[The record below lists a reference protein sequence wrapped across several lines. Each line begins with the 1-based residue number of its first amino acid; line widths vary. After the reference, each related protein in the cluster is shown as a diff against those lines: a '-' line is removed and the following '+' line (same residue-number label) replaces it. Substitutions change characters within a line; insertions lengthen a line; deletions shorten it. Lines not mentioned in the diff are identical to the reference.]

1 MGMFDDLNST
11 QESTGSGMFADLQ
24 PKGGGASGGWDAPR
38 KWSDVPMEAL
48 RNTPQ
53 SAGHFVGGLANAV
66 MHPIDTLT
74 GLGDAMV
81 GGTRK
86 IAPSLIGVI
95 DKFADPSVINRQNN
109 TANALGGAMKDRYGS
124 MDGVKNTLATDP
136 VGALA
141 DLSTVL
147 TGGAAA
153 ATKAP
158 MVSSALQKAATLTNP
173 LSVVAPAA
181 RGLGRVVETPASAV
195 LGVST
200 GVGQDTIRNAA
211 KAGFNKDASF
221 MNNISGK
228 TGMSDVLDTVQLN
241 LQNMGAK
248 KAADYRS
255 GKIDIKNTAAVMVTA
270 ELPGFAKPGQKID
283 VTVSAIGKASN
294 LRGGTLLLT
303 SLRGV
308 DGEIYAISQG
318 SLAATGIDATAAAGS
333 KVVIGVPTSARIPQ
347 GATVERI
354 VDNPFD
360 KADRVILNVRDSD
373 FTTTTAIV
381 NVINT
386 RFGADVARAMD
397 GVTVSLQAPQDLTQ
411 RVAFMSMVENMDVM
425 PGEPSARVVV
435 NARTGTVVI
444 SRNVRVT
451 AAAVSHGTI
460 SVSVA
465 VTNEISQPGPFS
477 NGTTAAVQNAEVAV
491 SEPNKPMFMFNPGVD
506 LRQIVDAVNQVGAT
520 PSALIAILEALK
532 SAGSLRAD
540 LLVI

>member
-1 MGMFDDLNST
+1 MKSWLSLFLALSLFSGNVMADRIKDLTSVAAMRSNQLIGYGLVVGLAGSGDGADVSFT
-11 QESTGSGMFADLQ
+11 AQSMKTLLNRLGVTLEGALSDFETSASTG
-24 PKGGGASGGWDAPR
+24 K
-38 KWSDVPMEAL
+38 V
-48 RNTPQ
+48 
-53 SAGHFVGGLANAV
+53 
-66 MHPIDTLT
+66 
-74 GLGDAMV
+74 
-81 GGTRK
+81 
-86 IAPSLIGVI
+86 
-95 DKFADPSVINRQNN
+95 
-109 TANALGGAMKDRYGS
+109 
-124 MDGVKNTLATDP
+124 
-136 VGALA
+136 
-141 DLSTVL
+141 
-147 TGGAAA
+147 
-153 ATKAP
+153 
-158 MVSSALQKAATLTNP
+158 
-173 LSVVAPAA
+173 
-181 RGLGRVVETPASAV
+181 
-195 LGVST
+195 
-200 GVGQDTIRNAA
+200 
-211 KAGFNKDASF
+211 
-221 MNNISGK
+221 
-228 TGMSDVLDTVQLN
+228 
-241 LQNMGAK
+241 
-248 KAADYRS
+248 
-255 GKIDIKNTAAVMVTA
+255 DIKNTAAVMVTA

-283 VTVSAIGKASN
+283 VTVSAIGKAST

-318 SLAATGIDATAAAGS
+318 SLSTTGIDATAAAGS
-333 KVVIGVPTSARIPQ
+333 KVVIGVPTAARIPQ

-360 KADRVILNVRDSD
+360 KAERVVLNVRDSD

-381 NVINT
+381 NAINN

-397 GVTVSLQAPQDLTQ
+397 GVTISLQAPQDLTQ
-411 RVAFMSMVENMDVM
+411 RVAFLSMVENMDVM

-465 VTNEISQPGPFS
+465 VTNEVSQPGPFS
-477 NGTTAAVQNAEVAV
+477 PGGTTTPVQNADVTV
-491 SEPNKPMFMFNPGVD
+491 SEPNKPMFLFNPGVD

>member
-1 MGMFDDLNST
+1 MKSWLALFLTLTLSSGTVLADRIKDLTSVAAMRSN
-11 QESTGSGMFADLQ
+11 QLIGYGLVVGLNGSGDGADVSFT
-24 PKGGGASGGWDAPR
+24 A
-38 KWSDVPMEAL
+38 
-48 RNTPQ
+48 Q
-53 SAGHFVGGLANAV
+53 S
-66 MHPIDTLT
+66 MKTL
-74 GLGDAMV
+74 L
-81 GGTRK
+81 
-86 IAPSLIGVI
+86 
-95 DKFADPSVINRQNN
+95 NR
-109 TANALGGAMKDRYGS
+109 
-124 MDGVKNTLATDP
+124 
-136 VGALA
+136 
-141 DLSTVL
+141 
-147 TGGAAA
+147 
-153 ATKAP
+153 
-158 MVSSALQKAATLTNP
+158 
-173 LSVVAPAA
+173 
-181 RGLGRVVETPASAV
+181 
-195 LGVST
+195 LGVSLEGPLSDFET
-200 GVGQDTIRNAA
+200 
-211 KAGFNKDASF
+211 AS
-221 MNNISGK
+221 S
-228 TGMSDVLDTVQLN
+228 
-241 LQNMGAK
+241 
-248 KAADYRS
+248 S

-360 KADRVILNVRDSD
+360 KAERVILNVRDSD

-381 NVINT
+381 NVINN

-397 GVTVSLQAPQDLTQ
+397 GVTVSLQAPLDLTQ

-465 VTNEISQPGPFS
+465 VTNEISQPGAFS
-477 NGTTAAVQNAEVAV
+477 GGTTAPVQNADVAV
-491 SEPNKPMFMFNPGVD
+491 SEPTKPMFMFNPGVD

>member
-1 MGMFDDLNST
+1 MKSWLSLFLALSLTSGNVMADRIKDLASVAAMRSN
-11 QESTGSGMFADLQ
+11 QLIGYGLVVGLASTGDGADVSFT
-24 PKGGGASGGWDAPR
+24 A
-38 KWSDVPMEAL
+38 
-48 RNTPQ
+48 Q
-53 SAGHFVGGLANAV
+53 S
-66 MHPIDTLT
+66 MKTLLNR
-74 GLGDAMV
+74 LGV
-81 GGTRK
+81 
-86 IAPSLIGVI
+86 
-95 DKFADPSVINRQNN
+95 
-109 TANALGGAMKDRYGS
+109 
-124 MDGVKNTLATDP
+124 TLE
-136 VGALA
+136 GALS
-141 DLSTVL
+141 DFET
-147 TGGAAA
+147 AA
-153 ATKAP
+153 
-158 MVSSALQKAATLTNP
+158 
-173 LSVVAPAA
+173 
-181 RGLGRVVETPASAV
+181 
-195 LGVST
+195 ST
-200 GVGQDTIRNAA
+200 GKV
-211 KAGFNKDASF
+211 
-221 MNNISGK
+221 
-228 TGMSDVLDTVQLN
+228 
-241 LQNMGAK
+241 
-248 KAADYRS
+248 
-255 GKIDIKNTAAVMVTA
+255 DIKNTAAVMVTA

-318 SLAATGIDATAAAGS
+318 SLSATGIDATAAAGS
-333 KVVIGVPTSARIPQ
+333 KVIIGVPTSARIPQ

-360 KADRVILNVRDSD
+360 KADRIVLNVRDSD

-386 RFGADVARAMD
+386 RFGNDVARAID
-397 GVTVSLQAPQDLTQ
+397 GVTVTLQAPQDLTQ

-435 NARTGTVVI
+435 NAKTGTVVI

-465 VTNEISQPGPFS
+465 VTNEVSQPNAFS
-477 NGTTAAVQNAEVAV
+477 NGTTTPVQNAEVNV

>member
-1 MGMFDDLNST
+1 MKSWLSLFLALSLLSGNASADRIKDLASVAAMRSNQLIGYGLVVGLAGTGDGADVSFT
-11 QESTGSGMFADLQ
+11 AQSMKTLLNRLGVTLEGALSDFETTASTG
-24 PKGGGASGGWDAPR
+24 K
-38 KWSDVPMEAL
+38 V
-48 RNTPQ
+48 
-53 SAGHFVGGLANAV
+53 
-66 MHPIDTLT
+66 
-74 GLGDAMV
+74 
-81 GGTRK
+81 
-86 IAPSLIGVI
+86 
-95 DKFADPSVINRQNN
+95 
-109 TANALGGAMKDRYGS
+109 
-124 MDGVKNTLATDP
+124 
-136 VGALA
+136 
-141 DLSTVL
+141 
-147 TGGAAA
+147 
-153 ATKAP
+153 
-158 MVSSALQKAATLTNP
+158 
-173 LSVVAPAA
+173 
-181 RGLGRVVETPASAV
+181 
-195 LGVST
+195 
-200 GVGQDTIRNAA
+200 
-211 KAGFNKDASF
+211 
-221 MNNISGK
+221 
-228 TGMSDVLDTVQLN
+228 
-241 LQNMGAK
+241 
-248 KAADYRS
+248 
-255 GKIDIKNTAAVMVTA
+255 DIKNTAAVMVTA

-318 SLAATGIDATAAAGS
+318 SLAATGVDATAAAGS
-333 KVVIGVPTSARIPQ
+333 KVVIGVPTSTRIPQ

-360 KADRVILNVRDSD
+360 KAERVILNVRDSD

-381 NVINT
+381 NVINN

-465 VTNEISQPGPFS
+465 VTNEISQPNAFS
-477 NGTTAAVQNAEVAV
+477 GGTTAAVQNADVAV